1 GGANECNASRKA
13 LQDKYLIRSLRSPT
27 NPFSLIVVYA
37 RPHCKGKGGR
47 PRLALVLRE
56 AAVGGFNPLGFLPKQ
71 VYTNNSPLVSK
82 ARNTGTLLWITA
94 RTSSFVAPASTTFAT
109 STSNCPA
116 TG

>member
-1 GGANECNASRKA
+1 MKRIPESFAGQVLNSFTTISNE
-13 LQDKYLIRSLRSPT
+13 SLL
-27 NPFSLIVVYA
+27 LIVVYA
-37 RPHCKGKGGR
+37 RPRCKGKGGR

-56 AAVGGFNPLGFLPKQ
+56 AAVGGSNPLGFLPKQ